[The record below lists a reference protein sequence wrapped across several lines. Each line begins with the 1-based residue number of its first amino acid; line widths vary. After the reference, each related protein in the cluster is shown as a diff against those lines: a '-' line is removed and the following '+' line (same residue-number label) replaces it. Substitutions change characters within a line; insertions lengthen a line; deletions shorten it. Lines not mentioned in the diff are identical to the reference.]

1 MSAST
6 CCIYFHSLSEPEA
19 RIIIS
24 KKNPATFKVT
34 SFDFF
39 LNKYFLFI
47 FIIFF
52 IYLFIYQVLR
62 KASWGRED
70 TWHRWLPRNTS
81 WLCGRMKVMVV
92 KSNITLFSVSFS
104 GQSLQMFLYELLV
117 KSVFYLKGSWLQ
129 DRFCDRRT
137 GG

>member
-1 MSAST
+1 MLYLFPFHLWAGST
-6 CCIYFHSLSEPEA
+6 YHYKQ
-19 RIIIS
+19 
-24 KKNPATFKVT
+24 KKNPNFQ
-34 SFDFF
+34 SNLFWFFF

-47 FIIFF
+47 FIILF
-52 IYLFIYQVLR
+52 IYLFIFQVLR

-117 KSVFYLKGSWLQ
+117 KSVFYRKGSWLQ